1 VKRGARLLDLVAV
14 MDRLRSPGGCP
25 WDAEQTHQS
34 LVQYLVEET
43 YETIEAIDAD
53 DREGLIEELGDLLLQ
68 VVFHARIGQES
79 DAPFDIDDV
88 AGGIADKLVARH
100 PHVFGDE
107 TAETADD
114 VEAAW
119 FERKRREKGR
129 SSVTDGVPMAMPA
142 IPLIEKLL
150 HRAEKGGV
158 TLPPPD
164 PRLES
169 LLDQMDVG
177 EAILGLVAAAR
188 SRGVDAD
195 ARARLAAAGLRDS
208 LLAEEGATGR

>member
-1 VKRGARLLDLVAV
+1 MTRGSRLRELVSV

-25 WDAEQTHQS
+25 WDAEQTHES

-53 DREGLIEELGDLLLQ
+53 DRDALIEELGDLLLQ

-88 AGGIADKLVARH
+88 AAGIADKLVARH

-107 TAETADD
+107 TAQTAGD

-129 SSVTDGVPMAMPA
+129 TSVTDGVPMAMPA

-150 HRAEKGGV
+150 HRADKGGV
-158 TLPPPD
+158 EVPTPD
-164 PRLES
+164 PRIVA
-169 LLDQMDVG
+169 LLDEMDVG
-177 EAILGLVAAAR
+177 QAILGLVAAAR
-188 SRGVDAD
+188 LSGIDAD
-195 ARARLAAAGLRDS
+195 EATRRAAIGLRDGLVARES
-208 LLAEEGATGR
+208 GGG